1 MGQCWDAAPPA
12 APSAGCHVQ
21 PAEAIMPSSEEQW
34 AGVLE
39 VAKWA
44 LVKSA
49 KLARTTSQA

>member
-1 MGQCWDAAPPA
+1 
-12 APSAGCHVQ
+12 VQ

>member
-1 MGQCWDAAPPA
+1 MLGRCPPRRA
-12 APSAGCHVQ
+12 FAGCHVQ